1 VFVDRFSFDQMPK
14 YEDVDGDF
22 EYLDLSQTSMPYT
35 QLLEVMSDLSS
46 DTMLKQVDLSTLIT
60 EEDAQQ
66 PAIMEDIIFGLQ
78 SAFETNIT
86 LTALDFEGNHLG
98 DSGPC
103 SGSLHRLDY
112 LKELTSALLHSS
124 ITRLDI
130 SRNKIIGSHSR
141 VYSSFSDLLRLY
153 GAQQCQVLR
162 CRQNSLHNQAF
173 SLISYI
179 LGPFSVLMELDLSDN
194 LIGLD
199 PFGNNNS
206 EQTRQVCL
214 VLGQTHSLVR
224 LYLPR
229 NHLTSEDIV
238 YISEAVQKLPGL
250 NLLDIS
256 GNQLTETGMSALA
269 DAVQGHAN
277 LKGK

>member
-1 VFVDRFSFDQMPK
+1 MPK
-14 YEDVDGDF
+14 YDDVDGDY
-22 EYLDLSQTSMPYT
+22 EYLDLSNTKMSHT
-35 QLLEVMSDLSS
+35 ELLGVMSDLSG

-60 EEDAQQ
+60 EEITQQ
-66 PAIMEDIIFGLQ
+66 PAVMEEIIYGLQ
-78 SAFETNIT
+78 SSLETNIT

-98 DSGPC
+98 DYGPC
-103 SGSLHRLDY
+103 TGSIHRLDY
-112 LKELTSALLHSS
+112 LKELTSALLQST

-130 SRNKIIGSHSR
+130 SDNNIIGSQSR

-153 GAQQCQVLR
+153 AAQQCQVLR
-162 CRQNSLHNQAF
+162 CRRNSLHNQAF
-173 SLISYI
+173 SLTSYL
-179 LGPFSVLMELDLSDN
+179 LGPFSILIELDLSDN

-199 PFGNNNS
+199 PFGNHNS
-206 EQTRQVCL
+206 EMTRQVCL

-224 LYLPR
+224 LYLAR
-229 NHLTSEDIV
+229 NHLISEDII

-256 GNQLTETGMSALA
+256 GNQLTETGMRALA

>member
-1 VFVDRFSFDQMPK
+1 MPK
-14 YEDVDGDF
+14 YEDVDGDY
-22 EYLDLSQTSMPYT
+22 EYLDLSNTKMSYT
-35 QLLEVMSDLSS
+35 ELLEVMSDLSG

-60 EEDAQQ
+60 EQDAQQ
-66 PAIMEDIIFGLQ
+66 PAVMEEIIFCLQ
-78 SAFETNIT
+78 SALESNIT

-103 SGSLHRLDY
+103 SGSIHRLDY
-112 LKELTSALLHSS
+112 LKELTSALVQST

-130 SRNKIIGSHSR
+130 SRNNIIGSQSR

-153 GAQQCQVLR
+153 GAHQCQVLR

-173 SLISYI
+173 SLTSYI
-179 LGPFSVLMELDLSDN
+179 LGPFSVLVELDLSDN
-194 LIGLD
+194 SIGLD

-206 EQTRQVCL
+206 EMTRQVCL

-224 LYLPR
+224 LYLAR
-229 NHLTSEDIV
+229 NYLMSEDIV
-238 YISEAVQKLPGL
+238 YISEAIQKLPGL
-250 NLLDIS
+250 NILDIS